1 MASTYSALKIEL
13 ITTGEQ
19 TGTWGGTTN
28 TNLGTALEE
37 AIVGRAEASFTTD
50 ANLTISLTNS
60 NGTQV
65 ARHYVL
71 NATSV
76 GSLTATRDL
85 IVPSIDKPYI
95 VENNTTG
102 GQSIRVKTTAGT
114 GITIPNGKTA
124 MVYAD
129 STNVVSAVSYIPAAT
144 IDTATIAAGTATL
157 SSATITGGALTGT
170 TISGSTGSF
179 TTLAAS
185 STVSGAGFSAY
196 LASPPAIGGTVAA
209 AGSFTTLATSGA
221 ATLSSTLGVTGAATL
236 SSTLGVTGATTLSS
250 TLGVTGASTFTG
262 AVTLTGGLNT
272 ALAVL
277 QGGTG
282 VTTSTGTGANVLG
295 TSPTLATPTF
305 DSAQLVTISGTAPL
319 YMVRAWARG
328 TSSTIAA
335 AGNVGSVTRNSA
347 GNYSLNFT
355 TAMSNTTYACVW
367 TCATTAG
374 SGGYLVITYS
384 TTLTTSYAQIVMRPS
399 AGTGGDVDVGWAASI
414 IG

>member
-236 SSTLGVTGATTLSS
+236 SSTLGVTGA
-250 TLGVTGASTFTG
+250 STFTG

>member
-124 MVYAD
+124 MVYAN

-221 ATLSSTLGVTGAATL
+221 ATLSSTLGVTGAA
-236 SSTLGVTGATTLSS
+236 TLSS